1 MKTIKKEGGGGGGGG
16 VKKTQTTPMYSLHSV
31 IRTKMGQIE
40 KC

>member
-1 MKTIKKEGGGGGGGG
+1 MCLNEDYKKKGG

-31 IRTKMGQIE
+31 IRTKMEQTD